1 MVVVYSRALQRGE
14 DYNNLAKQL
23 SCYADMESRI
33 SSIVRSASTQRHKFL
48 NVDEG
53 FQRLREKYE
62 TLPTWY
68 TQYRDIYRNGM
79 ANLPHVTQI
88 TMLFS
93 EFNRSDHYFCSSH
106 LQSMDPVDLTYEKM
120 IKSQFR
126 CLIFILGLRSPCHA
140 ETGFRLLSLLD
151 REPDVKKSHDRPGSA
166 AGRLTASFQPE
177 RT

>member
-1 MVVVYSRALQRGE
+1 
-14 DYNNLAKQL
+14 
-23 SCYADMESRI
+23 
-33 SSIVRSASTQRHKFL
+33 
-48 NVDEG
+48 
-53 FQRLREKYE
+53 
-62 TLPTWY
+62 
-68 TQYRDIYRNGM
+68 
-79 ANLPHVTQI
+79 
-88 TMLFS
+88 MLFS

-120 IKSQFR
+120 ISKLDWAVGDNSSLFNLTIREDENAHHYVESQFR